1 MSSSLSLRS
10 PFPVGLVEGLVNAH
24 YPPILPGRVPGSFGM
39 SCLPTIVGASP
50 GRPRGPASGPGLT
63 ALDQII
69 NPSILYGACV
79 LGALGLALA
88 MPRKGKNPQLIG
100 ALVTALAIGLGLI
113 GLAAKAGAA
122 QLPNAFFYI
131 FAIVALGASLRVV
144 THPKPVYAALYFI
157 MTILATAG
165 LFLLLSAEF
174 MAFSL
179 IIVYAGAILI
189 TYLFVIMLASQAP
202 EEGADQVLAGY
213 DIESREPIV
222 AAVVGFVILAA
233 LSTMMFRG
241 IGSLPPP
248 ATGINPDLR
257 LVQLPRKVEMAL
269 REAGTL
275 KQGEKLVVRDN
286 GDAAVEMGARTAVV
300 RDGAGAERTV
310 ELPKDL
316 NLANVE
322 GLGFNLL
329 SEHPGAIEIAGVIL
343 LMAMLGAVVLSRKQ
357 VQIDEDAKLR
367 QVRRLSANATGG
379 GVAGDAG
386 AAGTGGSR

>member
-1 MSSSLSLRS
+1 
-10 PFPVGLVEGLVNAH
+10 
-24 YPPILPGRVPGSFGM
+24 
-39 SCLPTIVGASP
+39 
-50 GRPRGPASGPGLT
+50 
-63 ALDQII
+63 LDQII

-131 FAIVALGASLRVV
+131 FALVALGASLRVV

-233 LSTMMFRG
+233 LSTLMFRG